1 MRDKPTIVRR
11 RDVQQGQPV
20 ISNTRLP
27 VQQMREAYDAAGRRY
42 LAEQYD
48 MTPRE
53 INAALG
59 HRWRYWWL
67 RSLEYMAVPLERSR
81 WFVVYLSICIFI
93 GMFIGMFVV
102 SRVIGWVL

>member
-1 MRDKPTIVRR
+1 M
-11 RDVQQGQPV
+11 QGGQPV
-20 ISNTRLP
+20 IDGTRLP

-48 MTPRE
+48 MSERE

-59 HRWRYWWL
+59 HRCRYWWL
-67 RSLEYMAVPLERSR
+67 RSLEYMAEPLERSR
-81 WFVVYLSICIFI
+81 WFIVYLWVCIFV
-93 GMFIGMFVV
+93 GMFVV